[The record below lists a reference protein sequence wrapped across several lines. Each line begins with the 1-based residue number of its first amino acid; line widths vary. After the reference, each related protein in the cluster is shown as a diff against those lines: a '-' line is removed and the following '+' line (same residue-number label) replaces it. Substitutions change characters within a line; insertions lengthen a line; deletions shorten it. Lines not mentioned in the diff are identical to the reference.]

1 MNWCLLGVSHH
12 LGPVW
17 AVFARCP
24 GLVLHHVLRFDC
36 IVVGNLSHAPVI
48 SPIIGFCSLFCRIS
62 SKFRITDCLFFQG
75 IIQRILTLK
84 LLCLKGYTK
93 QNAIKGQFC
102 LPEATFLRH
111 SSLPPVSSS
120 FHLPQHSHFSSK
132 KNQFT
137 EHQFIFTWWTFHWN
151 LKQKKYPMNRDCALY
166 RLWSRPDNILS
177 EKKNYM

>member
-62 SKFRITDCLFFQG
+62 SKFRLTDCLFFQG

-132 KNQFT
+132 KEPVYRT
-137 EHQFIFTWWTFHWN
+137 PVYFHLMDIP
-151 LKQKKYPMNRDCALY
+151 LKFETKEVSNESWLCTVPSLKSA
-166 RLWSRPDNILS
+166 W
-177 EKKNYM
+177 